1 MASVFI
7 MQITVLVDN
16 NTLIDR
22 YFLAEPG
29 LSLLIEDATTR
40 VLFDTGYSGIFLENA
55 AAMGKDLSALDYLVL
70 SHKHLDHTWG
80 LETLIRHFTQL
91 DLEGRRV
98 QRPVLMTHPDV
109 FNSVSGGGLREL
121 GCLLSQQKCAAH
133 FPLHLSTE
141 PQKLNSRLIFLGQIP
156 RKNDFEAGLTFG
168 EKHCTQEPDTVP
180 DDSALV
186 YQTSKG
192 LVIISGCAHAGICNI
207 IEYAKTICG
216 DHRVLDIVGGLHLQ
230 NPPESQLKGT
240 LDYLETLRPENIHAC
255 HCTDLPSKIALSSV
269 AKLKEVGVGLSISY
283 TDLKSFRTPGRAE
296 QYPGCL

>member
-1 MASVFI
+1 

-16 NTLIDR
+16 TTLIDR

-29 LSLLIEDATTR
+29 LSLLIEDSAAR
-40 VLFDTGYSGIFLENA
+40 VLFDTGYSGIVLNNA
-55 AAMGKDLSALDYLVL
+55 LAMGKDLTTLDCLVL

-80 LETLIRHFTQL
+80 LETLIRHFTQR
-91 DLEGRRV
+91 DLEGLAV
-98 QRPVLMTHPDV
+98 QRPTLVAHPDV
-109 FNSVSGGGLREL
+109 FSSVSGDALREL
-121 GCLLSQQKCAAH
+121 GCWLSQQKCAAH
-133 FPLHLSTE
+133 FPLHLNTG
-141 PQKLNSRLIFLGQIP
+141 PQELNSRLMFLGQIP

-192 LVIISGCAHAGICNI
+192 LVIISGCAHSGICNTV
-207 IEYAKTICG
+207 EYAKAICG

-255 HCTDLPSKIALSSV
+255 HCTDLPSKIALSRV

-283 TDLKSFRTPGRAE
+283 TA
-296 QYPGCL
+296 